1 MCEALKYFNILKYK
15 LGKKILKW
23 KIGGKNYDQ
32 GGLSFCV
39 LFFIIFYTFI
49 KKTHSPPSRGGS
61 VILRNIHS
69 CISVNTAKSFDLIHS
84 FYSFS

>member
-39 LFFIIFYTFI
+39 LFFIIFYPFI
-49 KKTHSPPSRGGS
+49 KKTHSPPSRGGE
-61 VILRNIHS
+61 
-69 CISVNTAKSFDLIHS
+69 C
-84 FYSFS
+84 YSSKYTLLYFSEHCKKF